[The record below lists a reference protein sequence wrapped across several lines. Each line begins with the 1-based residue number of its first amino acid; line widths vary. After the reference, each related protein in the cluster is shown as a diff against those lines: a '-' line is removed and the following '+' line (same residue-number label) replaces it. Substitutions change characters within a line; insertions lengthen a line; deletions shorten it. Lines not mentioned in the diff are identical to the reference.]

1 MTQYHAHKNRD
12 AASQKVYPFVLEV
25 QSGLLQDLATRVV
38 LPMRKLKDYPSK
50 PISRLNPIFK
60 MDGVDYIVLAQQI
73 SVMPSKAIGNSHADF
88 SNQQHLIVDAVDCVL
103 SGL

>member
-12 AASQKVYPFVLEV
+12 PASQKVYPFVLEV
-25 QSGLLQDLATRVV
+25 QSSLLADLATRVV
-38 LPMRKLKDYPSK
+38 LPMRKLKDYPSQ
-50 PISRLNPIFK
+50 PITRLNPILK

-73 SVMPSKAIGNSHADF
+73 SVMPSKVIGVSQADF
-88 SNQQHLIVDAVDCVL
+88 SNQQHIIVAAVDCVL

>member
-12 AASQKVYPFVLEV
+12 TASQKIYPFVLDV
-25 QSGLLQDLATRVV
+25 QAGLLSDLATRVV

-50 PISRLNPIFK
+50 PITRLNPILK
-60 MDGVDYIVLAQQI
+60 IEGVDYIVLAQQI
-73 SVMPSKAIGNSHADF
+73 SVMPSKAVGQSHADF
-88 SNQQHLIVDAVDCVL
+88 SAEQHTIVAAVDCVL